1 MRETME
7 NKIEELLELLEND
20 SRIQELKK
28 VKEKL
33 LSNDIFL
40 EHMRKLQSLDIYSDK
55 YKELKLELFKN
66 KDFVEYKHL
75 ENDINI
81 LILAI
86 NQKLKKLVSERG
98 CNNESN

>member
-1 MRETME
+1 ME

>member
-1 MRETME
+1 ME

-66 KDFVEYKHL
+66 KDFVEFKHL

>member
-1 MRETME
+1 ME

-33 LSNDIFL
+33 LSDDIFL
-40 EHMRKLQSLDIYSDK
+40 EHMKRLQKLDIYSIE
-55 YKELKLELFKN
+55 YKELKQELFKN
-66 KDFVEYKHL
+66 PDFVEFKHL
-75 ENDINI
+75 ENEINI

-86 NQKLKKLVSERG
+86 NQKLKGLVEKRG
-98 CNNESN
+98 CSNESN